1 MLNYLTTISPTHL
14 LTYDAIA
21 ALGATMSDGEWRQLT
36 KMRARLIME
45 QTFERIHDAPP
56 EVIKRLRST
65 TLIDCGVCTSR
76 FSPMF
81 KIGMFCI
88 TRFEHDDRKWYMDCT
103 TRYEWDDKRRR
114 QFSSMLLALGYRGAM
129 SIPAADKY
137 KPHEIYAGGLL
148 AEDLGLSGLAVYA
161 QIFTGFCANTLDVL
175 SEHNYIVA

>member
-1 MLNYLTTISPTHL
+1 MQNYLTTITPTHL

-21 ALGATMSDGEWRQLT
+21 ALGATMSDGEWRQIT
-36 KMRARLIME
+36 KVRARLIME
-45 QTFERIHDAPP
+45 QTFERIHEAPP

-76 FSPMF
+76 FSPMY

-88 TRFEHDDRKWYMDCT
+88 ARFEHDSRKWYLDCET
-103 TRYEWDDKRRR
+103 LHEWDERRRR
-114 QFSSMLLALGYRGAM
+114 QFTAMLLALGYRGAM
-129 SIPAADKY
+129 SIYAKDTY

-161 QIFTGFCANTLDVL
+161 QIFTGFCANMIDTM
-175 SEHNYIVA
+175 SEFNFYVA